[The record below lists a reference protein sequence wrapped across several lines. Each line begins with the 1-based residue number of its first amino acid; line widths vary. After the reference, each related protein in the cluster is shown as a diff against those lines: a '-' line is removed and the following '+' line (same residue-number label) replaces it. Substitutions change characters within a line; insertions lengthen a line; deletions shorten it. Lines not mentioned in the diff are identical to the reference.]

1 MKKTLLFALVLGSF
15 FCLKAQE
22 GEILYTDFE
31 PDNCIDHPYSLE
43 PHPIEIDF
51 DQDGTIDVRIN
62 DWITSPEVAY
72 LVFGINQ
79 DWESR
84 ILNGNNP
91 NDTII
96 PSDEFDWVQGPWPP
110 DDPIFSISHSAFHA
124 DRIYGFRILKDGMY
138 YYAWMDFYVDRTSIS
153 QVSVCVDRYAYCTI
167 PDYPLH
173 WGQTSL
179 NWSVEENTEV
189 STSIHPN
196 PATDFITIDLP
207 NEEDCQSI
215 EIFSI
220 DGRLVETFPETS
232 HQTTIDISGLN
243 TGMYIMKLRMT
254 DGREFAEK
262 IVKE

>member
-31 PDNCIDHPYSLE
+31 PDNCIEHPYNAV
-43 PHPIEIDF
+43 PNPIEIDLN
-51 DQDGTIDVRIN
+51 QDGIIDVVIHNWVESTQVAWIAVETGWPRRLLNN
-62 DWITSPEVAY
+62 D
-72 LVFGINQ
+72 
-79 DWESR
+79 D
-84 ILNGNNP
+84 P
-91 NDTII
+91 NDTIV
-96 PSDEFDWVQGPWPP
+96 PSNEYDWNGTHFPFYNSGVG
-110 DDPIFSISHSAFHA
+110 HHEGT
-124 DRIYGFRILKDGMY
+124 YGFAKRNNDGKY
-138 YYAWMDFYVDRTSIS
+138 NYAWMHFYIDRTSIS
-153 QVSVCVDRYAYCTI
+153 QVSVCVDRYAYCTT

-207 NEEDCQSI
+207 NEEDWQSI

-243 TGMYIMKLRMT
+243 AGMYIMKLRMA
-254 DGREFAEK
+254 DGRKFAEK